1 MKWIYLSPH
10 LDDAVFSCGGL
21 IWEQTSSRDQV
32 EIWTI
37 CAGDPPDRVYSPFA
51 IQLHK
56 DWGLSENMI
65 KIRREEDQK
74 ACQILGARPR
84 YFPYLDCIYRK
95 SPQGEF
101 YYQSEESIFGGLHPQ
116 DMPLI
121 DLIVEDLSDQ
131 LPSDV
136 RIVAPLGIGNHVDHD
151 LTRKASSR
159 LKLAVDYY
167 AEYPYV
173 RESEGKEI
181 IIMLEVSTDWE
192 KEEFEISDDGITNWV
207 LAALAYGSQT
217 SIFWENEGL
226 IQREIDQIIGDQGGL
241 LLWKTV

>member
-21 IWEQTSSRDQV
+21 IWEQTKSGDQV

-65 KIRREEDQK
+65 KNRRDEDQE

-101 YYQSEESIFGGLHPQ
+101 YYQSEEGIFGGLHAQ

-131 LPSDV
+131 LPSDA

-167 AEYPYV
+167 ADYPYV

-181 IIMLEVSTDWE
+181 ITMLEVSTDWE

-207 LAALAYGSQT
+207 SAALAYGSQT
-217 SIFWENEGL
+217 SIFWEDEGL
-226 IQREIDQIIGDQGGL
+226 IRREIDQIIGDQGGV